1 MLESLASYIPLA
13 FILGASFAFGI
24 WAFVMVAAKFLPT
37 PSMFGKSGGYPPS
50 AIHQNFRGLSV

>member
-13 FILGASFAFGI
+13 FILGASFAFGN